1 MKWRTKLTLLC
12 FLLSAVC
19 LFSIGMAWKQYAE
32 QDRDRH
38 AFEDLAAL
46 VTTPEESTQPDAT
59 QGIPMPS
66 LPLLPHPIKPDLP
79 AVETEPPK
87 RNLAPLIERN
97 SDCVGW
103 LCIPDTEIDYPV
115 MHTPGEPQKYLRRNF
130 EGEYSNSGIPFLDHR
145 CSITGSN
152 LILYGH
158 NMKVGTMFGTLSRY
172 LDESYRQAHSV
183 IEFETPDG
191 LRLFTVTQVI
201 RTDIWDEWYDRI
213 IPEDGAVYLILSTCY
228 GASKSGR
235 LLVIA
240 AESSP
245 VTPNN

>member
-46 VTTPEESTQPDAT
+46 VTTPEESTQPNAT

-103 LCIPDTEIDYPV
+103 LCIPGTEIDYPV
-115 MHTPGEPQKYLRRNF
+115 MLTQRVLKPLR
-130 EGEYSNSGIPFLDHR
+130 YPYHDI
-145 CSITGSN
+145 
-152 LILYGH
+152 
-158 NMKVGTMFGTLSRY
+158 
-172 LDESYRQAHSV
+172 
-183 IEFETPDG
+183 
-191 LRLFTVTQVI
+191 TVTLRPVQTEQPVSYE
-201 RTDIWDEWYDRI
+201 DE
-213 IPEDGAVYLILSTCY
+213 EDMECEEDEDEGFSQQMM
-228 GASKSGR
+228 
-235 LLVIA
+235 
-240 AESSP
+240 
-245 VTPNN
+245 